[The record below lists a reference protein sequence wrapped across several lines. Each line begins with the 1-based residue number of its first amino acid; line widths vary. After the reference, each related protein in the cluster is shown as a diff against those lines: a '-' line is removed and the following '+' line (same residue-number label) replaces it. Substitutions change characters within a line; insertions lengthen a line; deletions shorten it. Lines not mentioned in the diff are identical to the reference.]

1 METTEKKDVIVIG
14 AGAAG
19 FMCAIEAAKRARTV
33 LLLDHSKKIGEKIR
47 ISGGG
52 RCNFT
57 NIYASPENYIS
68 NNPHFCKSALASY
81 SPYQFI
87 SLVEDYDIAYHE
99 KKLGQQFCD
108 NSSSQIID
116 LLFREARKNSV
127 QIQNRV
133 KIKAIEKQAN
143 LDETYR
149 YQVKIESDSEEE
161 STFLAESVVIATGG
175 LSIPQ
180 IGATNFGHIIA
191 ERFELKVTELKPGL
205 VPFTFTDAEFFSELS
220 GVAIDACASIGAK
233 TFRENILFTHKGLTG
248 PAILQISSY
257 WTKGDIL
264 TLNLLPDID
273 LFEFLK
279 SYDNKK
285 KHLKNILKELLPERF
300 VDLWSEKYDLEQR
313 LAEYSYEKLQQIVN
327 ALQQWQLKPNNTEG
341 YKKAEVTVGG
351 VDTDELSS
359 KTMESKKH
367 PGLYFIG
374 EVVDVTGWLGGYNF
388 QWAWAS
394 GYAAGQHC

>member
-1 METTEKKDVIVIG
+1 METAEKKDVIVIG

-57 NIYASPENYIS
+57 NIYVSPENYIS

-87 SLVEDYDIAYHE
+87 GLVEDYDIAYHE

-327 ALQQWQLKPNNTEG
+327 DLQQWQLKPNNTEG